1 MKFILFFLFLILT
14 SNLNASHPIRDIYTQ
29 EDITFAKELWK
40 EIEKIDFYKE
50 NALIYSGSAPHG
62 PLKAVLEKEI
72 FGYRTIIKKE
82 YSEFDHNKEDIKKHQ
97 EKHLR
102 TICVMIKK
110 EGFDKK
116 NKDWFWLR
124 YKKDGQLDSIS
135 NIKMLGKFPACINC
149 HKSASGKDYVF
160 MNNKDAI
167 DEESIL
173 KELKKIELRQKKFL
187 SPF

>member
-1 MKFILFFLFLILT
+1 MKIVLFFLFLIL
-14 SNLNASHPIRDIYTQ
+14 SQNLNASNATRGISTD
-29 EDITFAKELWK
+29 EDIVFAKKLWK

-50 NALIYSGSAPHG
+50 NAKIYSGSVPHG
-62 PLKAVLEKEI
+62 PLRAVLEKEI
-72 FGYRTIIKKE
+72 FGFRTIIKKE
-82 YSEFDHNKEDIKKHQ
+82 YSELDHNKEDIKEHQ
-97 EKHLR
+97 EKHLT

-110 EGFDKK
+110 EGFDKE

-124 YKKDGQLDSIS
+124 YKKDGQVDSIS
-135 NIKMLGKFPACINC
+135 NIHMLGKFPACINC
-149 HKSASGKDYVF
+149 HKSASGNDYVF